1 MTQNPED
8 NSMQSA
14 AHDLSKLW
22 KDHRLS
28 AEALSQI
35 ELTGADPVFPSS
47 FAVGTAA
54 QVSMASAA
62 GMAALIG
69 TLRELPKQSVSI
81 DMLEAA
87 IECTGHFTLDG
98 KATPKFAELSGL
110 YLCSDGWLRIHAN
123 FEHHRDAAL
132 TVLGLTPGPDTS
144 RSDVEQ
150 QALNWNRQSLED
162 AILDNNG
169 ACAAVRTFTEW
180 DELPQAQAVAK
191 LPLVE
196 ITKTG
201 DAKPKTLLSLSKE
214 QQPLTDVRVL
224 DLTRI
229 LAGPVCGRTLAAYGA
244 DVMLVNS
251 PELPNIDS
259 IIETSRGKRST
270 HLNLHNATDKEKLHQ
285 LIAGAHVFVQGY
297 RPGSLAALGLTPDAL
312 AEKYPGIVYTSLSAY
327 GRTGPWSERRG
338 YDSLMQSASGINM
351 AEAQAKGTS
360 KPTALPMQILDY
372 ASGFL
377 MAFGTQVALHKQLT
391 EGGSWHVQVS
401 LARTGHWLRSLTQ
414 NKGMLSCSQPDPQQ
428 YLQKYESTYGELLA
442 LPHPPRFSHTPVS
455 LRRPSAPPGT
465 HPPVWN

>member
-1 MTQNPED
+1 
-8 NSMQSA
+8 MQTA
-14 AHDLSKLW
+14 AQVLSNIW
-22 KDHRLS
+22 KDHGLNE
-28 AEALSQI
+28 EALSQI
-35 ELTGADPVFPSS
+35 KLTGSDPVFPSS

-62 GMAALIG
+62 GMAALFG
-69 TLRELPKQSVSI
+69 TLRELPKQTVSV

-98 KATPKFAELSGL
+98 KATQMFAELSGL
-110 YLCSDGWLRIHAN
+110 YLCSDGWLSIHAN

-132 TVLGLTPGPDTS
+132 TVLGLPTGPDTS
-144 RSDVEQ
+144 RSDVEK

-162 AILDNNG
+162 AILDNSG

-180 DELPQAQAVAK
+180 DALPQAQAVAK

-196 ITKTG
+196 ITKIG
-201 DAKPKTLLSLSKE
+201 DAKPKALKSLSKE
-214 QQPLTDVRVL
+214 QQPLTDVRVM

-244 DVMLVNS
+244 DVMLVNA

-259 IIETSRGKRST
+259 IIETSRGKLST
-270 HLNLHNATDKEKLHQ
+270 HLNLHHAEDKEKLHQ
-285 LIAGAHVFVQGY
+285 LIYDAHVFVQGY
-297 RPGSLAALGLTPDAL
+297 RPGSLAALGLTPEAL

-327 GRTGPWSERRG
+327 GRTGPWRNRRG
-338 YDSLMQSASGINM
+338 FDSLMQSASGLNM
-351 AEAQAKGTS
+351 AEAYAKATS

-377 MAFGTQVALHKQLT
+377 MAFGSQVALHKQLT
-391 EGGSWHVQVS
+391 EGGSWHVEVS
-401 LARTGHWLRSLTQ
+401 LARTGHWLRSLAQ
-414 NKGMLSCSQPDPQQ
+414 NKDMLSCSQPDPQQ

-442 LPHPPRFSHTPVS
+442 LPHPPRFSRTPVS
-455 LRRPSAPPGT
+455 WRRPSVPPGT
-465 HPPVWN
+465 HQPAWN